1 MLRKSPYVEE
11 NYNYITSMMD
21 SMDLQEN
28 PQSFPVSGH
37 NETVSNQSPSLFW
50 NNNQTSIFN
59 NPMSNVRNIDDKKLV
74 EVTTSVYGINNLS
87 FSQLY
92 PLSNIRLLVPK
103 NLCR

>member
-21 SMDLQEN
+21 GMDLQEN
-28 PQSFPVSGH
+28 PQSFPASND
-37 NETVSNQSPSLFW
+37 NETVSNQPSSFFW

-92 PLSNIRLLVPK
+92 HLFNIQLPVTK
-103 NLCR
+103 DLCR